1 MTDTGKAVFL
11 SYASQDAEAAQQL
24 CNSLRAAAI
33 EVWFDQSELRGG
45 DTWDA
50 LIRRQIKG
58 CYLFVPMISANTQ
71 SREEGYF
78 RREWKLAVD
87 RTNDMAG
94 SRAFLLPV
102 VIDGT
107 SDSEALVPE
116 KLREVQWTRLPAG
129 ANTDAFVEHV
139 RRLLSLDATILAA
152 ASARPLVLPVSSTVA
167 APTRSTRAA
176 SRSFLPWIVIGLLI
190 LATGY
195 FVVDKFLLS
204 RHAVPAGETVSDK
217 SVAVLPFA
225 DMSEKRDQ
233 EYFSDGLAEELIEEL
248 ARTPGLKVIARTSSF
263 SFKGKSDDIATIA
276 SKLRVANI
284 LEGSVRRSGDQ
295 LRVST
300 QLIRA
305 DSGQPIWSETFE
317 REFKDVFKIQDE
329 IAAAVV
335 SALKVQLTGDAVA
348 SRGRGTAN
356 SQAYDAFLLG
366 KQLYSQNTV
375 AGWRQAIEAYR
386 EAIRLDPRY
395 AEAYAGLAM
404 SEYFLSDGTGDAAL
418 GKSAEQVAQ
427 RAIDIDPQLANG
439 YSVRGLLRANLHFDW
454 AGAQADDRQALA
466 LEPSNSRVLSRSAES
481 LAFVGRLDESVAVY
495 RKAIEMD
502 PLDDAPWDNL
512 GLTLMAAGDTA
523 AAYDAFRH
531 AYAIRSAPSTSN
543 GLATLQL
550 LDGKPRES
558 LATSKAIANDVFR
571 NAGVAMAEHTL
582 GDAKASQQALDQLI
596 ATDATDAAYQIAEVY
611 AWRGEKD
618 KAFEWLERAYRQLD
632 GGLASTKTD
641 PLLASLRT
649 DPRYAALLRKLNFP
663 S

>member
-1 MTDTGKAVFL
+1 VTDQGNAVFL
-11 SYASQDAEAAQQL
+11 SYASQDAEAAQRL
-24 CNSLRAAAI
+24 CNALRAAGI

-58 CYLFVPMISANTQ
+58 CYLFVPMISANAQ

-87 RTNDMAG
+87 RTNDMAEG
-94 SRAFLLPV
+94 RAFLLPV

-116 KLREVQWTRLPAG
+116 KFREVQWTRLPAG

-139 RRLLSLDATILAA
+139 RRLLSPDATIPAA
-152 ASARPLVLPVSSTVA
+152 VSARSSVLPISSTVA
-167 APTRSTRAA
+167 APARSTRPA
-176 SRSFLPWIVIGLLI
+176 SRSFLPWMVIGFLI

-204 RHAVPAGETVSDK
+204 RHAAPADDAVSDK

-233 EYFSDGLAEELIEEL
+233 EFFSDGLAEELIEEL
-248 ARTPGLKVIARTSSF
+248 SQTPGLKVIARTSSF

-276 SKLRVANI
+276 SKLKVANI

-335 SALKVQLTGDAVA
+335 SALKVQLNGDAAV
-348 SRGRGTAN
+348 SRGHGTTN
-356 SQAYDAFLLG
+356 PQAYDAFLLG
-366 KQLYSQNTV
+366 KQLYNQNTV
-375 AGWRQAIEAYR
+375 TGWRQAIEAYKK
-386 EAIRLDPRY
+386 AIGLDPRY
-395 AEAYAGLAM
+395 AEAYAALAM
-404 SEYFLSDGTGDAAL
+404 SEYFLSDETGDTAI

-439 YSVRGLLRANLHFDW
+439 YSVRGFLRANLHFDW
-454 AGAQADDRQALA
+454 AGALADHRQALT
-466 LEPSNSRVLSRSAES
+466 LEPSNSRVSSRYAVS
-481 LAFVGRLDESVAVY
+481 LTFVGRLDEAVVTY
-495 RKAIEMD
+495 RKAIEQD
-502 PLDDAPWDNL
+502 PLDDAPWDDL
-512 GLTLMAAGDTA
+512 GMALMALGSNA
-523 AAYDAFRH
+523 AAYDALRH
-531 AYAIRSAPSTSN
+531 ADAIRSTPTTNNA
-543 GLATLQL
+543 LATLQL
-550 LDGKPRES
+550 LDGKARES
-558 LATSKAIANDVFR
+558 LATSKAITNDVFR

-596 ATDATDAAYQIAEVY
+596 ATDAADAAYQIAEVY
-611 AWRGEKD
+611 AWRVDKD
-618 KAFEWLERAYRQLD
+618 KAFEWLERAYQQLD

-649 DPRYAALLRKLNFP
+649 DPRYAALLRKLNLP
-663 S
+663 P

>member
-1 MTDTGKAVFL
+1 MGKAVFV
-11 SYASQDAEAAQQL
+11 SYASQDAKAAEQL
-24 CNSLRAAAI
+24 CSALRAAGI

-45 DTWDA
+45 DTWDQS
-50 LIRRQIKG
+50 IRKQIRG

-102 VIDGT
+102 VVDGT

-116 KLREVQWTRLPAG
+116 KFREVQWTRLPAG
-129 ANTDAFVEHV
+129 ANADAFVEHV
-139 RRLLSLDATILAA
+139 RRILSPEATIPAA
-152 ASARPLVLPVSSTVA
+152 ASARSSALPASSTVA
-167 APTRSTRAA
+167 APARQSPPA

-204 RHAVPAGETVSDK
+204 RHASPAGDAVSDK
-217 SVAVLPFA
+217 SIAVLPFA
-225 DMSEKRDQ
+225 DMSEKKDQ
-233 EYFSDGLAEELIEEL
+233 EFFSDGLAEELIEEL
-248 ARTPGLKVIARTSSF
+248 GRTPGLKVIARTSSF
-263 SFKGKSDDIATIA
+263 SFRGKSDDIATIA
-276 SKLRVANI
+276 AKLKVANI

-335 SALKVQLTGDAVA
+335 SALKVQLTGGAAAIRGHGTTNPDAY
-348 SRGRGTAN
+348 N
-356 SQAYDAFLLG
+356 AFLLG
-366 KQLYSQNTV
+366 RQLHSQNTV
-375 AGWRQAIEAYR
+375 AAWRQAIEAYQK
-386 EAIRLDPRY
+386 AISLDPRY
-395 AEAYAGLAM
+395 ADAYAGLAM
-404 SEYFLSDGTGDAAL
+404 SEYFLSDATGDAAL
-418 GKSAEQVAQ
+418 DKSAEQQAL
-427 RAIDIDPQLANG
+427 RAIDIDPKLAAG
-439 YSVRGLLRANLHFDW
+439 YSVRGFLRANLHFDW
-454 AGAQADDRQALA
+454 AGAQADDRQALT
-466 LEPSNSRVLSRSAES
+466 LEPSDSRVLTRYANN
-481 LAFVGRLDESVAVY
+481 LTFVGRLDEAVATY
-495 RKAIEMD
+495 RKASEQD
-502 PLDDAPWDNL
+502 PLADAPWDNL
-512 GLTLMAAGDTA
+512 GIALTAIGNTA

-531 AYAIRSAPSTSN
+531 ALAIRSTPATN
-543 GLATLQL
+543 YDLASLQL
-550 LDGKPRES
+550 IDGKAREA
-558 LATSKAIANDVFR
+558 LATSKAIVNNDFR
-571 NAGVAMAEHTL
+571 NAGVAMAQHTL

-618 KAFEWLERAYRQLD
+618 QAFEWLERAYRQLD
-632 GGLASTKTD
+632 GGLQSTKID

-663 S
+663 P